1 MNKEYYIKLRAK
13 IDESSKTINELNKQI
28 KTMENKISSLEI
40 KVKMPSSANKGFGDL
55 NTQLRKLQINM
66 SEFQNNI
73 LSTSNSFDTTTTR
86 YTNNA
91 GKILTVQEK
100 IIAGEKRYKLSLKE
114 VGNAV
119 ETNAKQADKW
129 KYSWSKAFQSFT
141 TYMSVTTVFYQIIH
155 TTKDMIQEVID
166 LDSALV
172 ELQKVTDLSGG
183 SLQRFTKDA
192 YDAAEAVAKTG
203 TDMVEAATEFAKAGY
218 SEDQIL
224 KLGELALMY
233 TNIADE
239 EVSAAESA
247 EFMIAQMKAFN
258 IEAESAIHII
268 DAVNEVSN
276 NFAVSSADI
285 ANNLGKSSAVMANAG
300 NSYEQM
306 IGLLT
311 AGTEITRNAS
321 KVSNGLK
328 TITLRLQGM
337 DDEGEENLQL
347 VAQME
352 ALYKKLGISVYNS
365 NGEMKNTYELLETL
379 APIYQEATTAEKAYI
394 TETIAGKYQAQNAAA
409 ILNNFAVA
417 IEATE
422 TALNSEGSAAA
433 ENAKVL
439 DSIEG
444 KINGF
449 KSAFEELSSSLI
461 DSGFVK
467 GVIDLGTALLKFANS
482 DVTKMIAKLAIS
494 LTVLKL
500 VTTGFGALSNA
511 VKTSTLVY
519 GLNTVA
525 MSKNILTN
533 SNLTKE
539 QKKEVIQLLLTK
551 GALDKKTGGLTKDTA
566 AQLKNILATTNL
578 TKAQKK
584 DITAKIA
591 GAAANT
597 AMTGSTLT
605 LKGAVDALIA
615 SIAANP
621 IGAILVAATA
631 LITVIT
637 SVTNAI
643 KENKEEQR
651 QALIE
656 LGDKANETYSEVSDA
671 LDEELETVKDLKKQL
686 EAHNIT
692 QAEAK
697 DIKKQLLDVQE
708 ELVKQYGN
716 EAEGID
722 LVNGK
727 LDEEIKKIEELKKKK
742 AEDYL
747 TTNSSNIATAGSSIT
762 IKQNMLGANNI
773 GVSGDNE
780 KFIDEL
786 LNKNW
791 EFDIENSRTYAEW
804 FYNQIK
810 VRIDEL
816 NTAYNKAVNE
826 GNTDL
831 ANKTKKQLD
840 ELTTYSSEYKDQ
852 AEKSVETFDNTV
864 DAYITVNDNLSEAF
878 KKLQGDNAV
887 DWGTAMSDVWTE
899 LEKMKANGDISEEW
913 ASNVYD
919 YLLDMYEKNWER
931 VGKEQEQAAQD
942 ALDNYQRGALGRTE
956 SGQGTSI
963 DAFFSE
969 DTGEMSDKAQELY
982 DALKLIADGGMVT
995 EESIQGVIDKF
1006 SEFDVVNGQLVDS
1019 FGNTIGSIDDI
1030 KSYFNT
1036 LTSEMDTGKSILQGY
1051 STELDSITSK
1061 YNILTAAVDEYN
1073 EAGYIS
1079 AETLIKLTDND
1090 LLQYLSYENGLLSA
1104 NTEGLY
1110 NNAETARIAASQKLY
1125 NAMADDVLA
1134 VAEGRVD
1141 EASSLA
1147 QDAVKN
1153 LGDNAETAGTQAQN
1167 SISKFIG
1174 FAEAVDQTNKA
1185 LSGKELTSDVSE
1197 KIKAVQNAYKPMF
1210 DLLSKPINIEKK
1222 KYTTSSNSGKGSS
1235 SSSSKNEK
1243 EWWET
1248 ELENLKNQFKYNEIT
1263 IEEYIRGLDNLLGRV
1278 QKGTDAWRQI
1288 NEELQKQRL
1297 TKVEDD
1303 YKRGT
1308 ISLDEYI
1315 KKLKEL
1321 IKAYK
1326 QGSDAWNDLADKIKK
1341 ALQDKA
1347 KAQKD
1352 DLGTAED
1359 AAIGIIDEEIDKLKE
1374 LKEEQEEYYDQLI
1387 ADKEKANEETE
1398 KELELARLQEALANA
1413 QKEKTKRVWREGI
1426 GWVWEADQE
1435 AIREAQEALDEFNN
1449 QQEIDALEKQKEEAI
1464 SAIEE
1469 QIDAW
1474 EKYKESWEDVADDYE
1489 TQQARIVLAQQ
1500 LGADAEAAIL
1510 QQRLDV
1516 LEQYKS
1522 KYLATM
1528 KEITD
1533 LENTPADKLSG
1544 YNTPTSTN
1552 VSSGGSSG
1560 SSGSSNKTYTVKS
1573 GDTLSGIGSK
1583 YGVSWQKIYN
1593 ANKSVIGNNPNRIY
1607 PGQTLTIPGYANGG
1621 MVDYT
1626 GLAML
1631 HGTKSKPEFVL
1642 NNDQM
1647 RNMLSTLT
1655 RPQVTSNLPTS
1666 SGAVNNYNFGNIELP
1681 NVTNAKQFVTEL
1693 KSLVNITKHQ

>member
-1 MNKEYYIKLRAK
+1 MNKEYYIKLQAK

-28 KTMENKISSLEI
+28 KAMENKISSLEI

-55 NTQLRKLQINM
+55 NTQLKKLQVNM

-100 IIAGEKRYKLSLKE
+100 IIAGEKKYKLSLKE

-141 TYMSVTTVFYQIIH
+141 TYMSVTTVFYQAVNTI
-155 TTKDMIQEVID
+155 KDMIQEVTE

-172 ELQKVTDLSGG
+172 ELQKVTDLEGA
-183 SLQRFTKDA
+183 SLQKFTQDA

-203 TDMVEAATEFAKAGY
+203 TEMVQAATEFAKAGY
-218 SEDQIL
+218 DENQIL
-224 KLGELALMY
+224 QLGELALMY

-258 IEAESAIHII
+258 IEAEDAIHII
-268 DAVNEVSN
+268 DAVNEVAN

-337 DDEGEENLQL
+337 DDEGEENLEL

-352 ALYKKLGISVYNS
+352 KLYNKLGISVYKTDGS
-365 NGEMKNTYELLETL
+365 LKNTYDILKDL
-379 APIYQEATTAEKAYI
+379 APIYQEATAAEKAYI

-409 ILNNFAVA
+409 ILNNFSVA

-422 TALNSEGSAAA
+422 TALNSEGSAMN

-444 KINGF
+444 KISKFN
-449 KSAFEELSSSLI
+449 SAFEQLSQSIISSDLI
-461 DSGFVK
+461 KWFV
-467 GVIDLGTALLKFANS
+467 DLGTTIINIANS
-482 DVTKMIAKLAIS
+482 DFGKFLTKFTLLFVAAKSGIFIIGKSIDTFKKFGKSISDTYSILQKYNELNTLTKNSTNGVITAEEAKILVQGKAILTQLALNAAIAAGTIILMAAVSAYQDAKAAQEEQIRQVSENAQAYENEASSIDDTIKKFQS
-494 LTVLKL
+494 LRETLDDNTSSYQDALSAREELIEIQKSLKKEYGDEAEDIDL
-500 VTTGFGALSNA
+500 VTGSIEEQIEKLKELKAQRAKDYLNDNQSGYNNA
-511 VKTSTLVY
+511 
-519 GLNTVA
+519 
-525 MSKNILTN
+525 
-533 SNLTKE
+533 
-539 QKKEVIQLLLTK
+539 KKEVY
-551 GALDKKTGGLTKDTA
+551 G
-566 AQLKNILATTNL
+566 KNNYKRNMLIGSGYIDVRDYDYAVKHKQMTEEEAKVYKERLAN
-578 TKAQKK
+578 AQKFDK
-584 DITAKIA
+584 DMEDI
-591 GAAANT
+591 
-597 AMTGSTLT
+597 
-605 LKGAVDALIA
+605 
-615 SIAANP
+615 
-621 IGAILVAATA
+621 
-631 LITVIT
+631 
-637 SVTNAI
+637 
-643 KENKEEQR
+643 
-651 QALIE
+651 
-656 LGDKANETYSEVSDA
+656 
-671 LDEELETVKDLKKQL
+671 LKKYSTK
-686 EAHNIT
+686 NSVMNNGNGFIGFNT
-692 QAEAK
+692 NSVDK
-697 DIKKQLLDVQE
+697 SKKAL
-708 ELVKQYGN
+708 
-716 EAEGID
+716 
-722 LVNGK
+722 
-727 LDEEIKKIEELKKKK
+727 EEIKK
-742 AEDYL
+742 YL
-747 TTNSSNIATAGSSIT
+747 
-762 IKQNMLGANNI
+762 Q
-773 GVSGDNE
+773 DNE
-780 KFIDEL
+780 KEIVKSGIMSQESFNFRLNEVDKELNNITKKFGDSYKAIEEYEDKMKDAAGWESFKGKLEELSKTTVLNKDNIKEL
-786 LNKNW
+786 LKEYPGLEDALSKN
-791 EFDIENSRTYAEW
+791 DITIDKL
-804 FYNQIK
+804 IK
-810 VRIDEL
+810 DFQNLSTVTDTLIS
-816 NTAYNKAVNE
+816 NNE
-826 GNTDL
+826 GLADTL
-831 ANKTKKQLD
+831 ANITLDGKVDQEEMNELLEKFPTLKEQLEGTGYTLDDIIDKFPALLYAATGTFGSIIDDLDNLQSAYETVTSALEEYNETGYFSIDTLEQLLVLDQKYLDALVDENGVIRDNTSAFQVLANAKLD
-840 ELTTYSSEYKDQ
+840 ELQ
-852 AEKSVETFDNTV
+852 A
-864 DAYITVNDNLSEAF
+864 
-878 KKLQGDNAV
+878 
-887 DWGTAMSDVWTE
+887 
-899 LEKMKANGDISEEW
+899 
-913 ASNVYD
+913 
-919 YLLDMYEKNWER
+919 
-931 VGKEQEQAAQD
+931 
-942 ALDNYQRGALGRTE
+942 
-956 SGQGTSI
+956 
-963 DAFFSE
+963 SE
-969 DTGEMSDKAQELY
+969 DSRYMKELNRL
-982 DALKLIADGGMVT
+982 ASL
-995 EESIQGVIDKF
+995 
-1006 SEFDVVNGQLVDS
+1006 
-1019 FGNTIGSIDDI
+1019 
-1030 KSYFNT
+1030 
-1036 LTSEMDTGKSILQGY
+1036 
-1051 STELDSITSK
+1051 
-1061 YNILTAAVDEYN
+1061 N
-1073 EAGYIS
+1073 EAGAAQLAASSIN
-1079 AETLIKLTDND
+1079 AHKDAMAGQEV
-1090 LLQYLSYENGLLSA
+1090 
-1104 NTEGLY
+1104 
-1110 NNAETARIAASQKLY
+1110 NAEALRAQIQK
-1125 NAMADDVLA
+1125 
-1134 VAEGRVD
+1134 
-1141 EASSLA
+1141 
-1147 QDAVKN
+1147 
-1153 LGDNAETAGTQAQN
+1153 
-1167 SISKFIG
+1167 
-1174 FAEAVDQTNKA
+1174 
-1185 LSGKELTSDVSE
+1185 
-1197 KIKAVQNAYKPMF
+1197 
-1210 DLLSKPINIEKK
+1210 NIEKFNEESAAALQAAYDINEATHNRNNAIINNTRQGLK
-1222 KYTTSSNSGKGSS
+1222 SNYKVSIGGSS
-1235 SSSSKNEK
+1235 SKSSSGNKSSKKSEK

-1278 QKGTDAWRQI
+1278 QKGTDAWRKI
-1288 NEELQKQRL
+1288 NEEFQKQRL

-1347 KAQKD
+1347 DRQKD
-1352 DLGTAED
+1352 DLATAED
-1359 AAIGIIDEEIDKLKE
+1359 AAVGIIDDEIDKLKK

-1449 QQEIDALEKQKEEAI
+1449 QQEIDALEKQKDEAI

-1552 VSSGGSSG
+1552 VSSGSSSG
-1560 SSGSSNKTYTVKS
+1560 SGGSSSKTYTVKS

>member
-1 MNKEYYIKLRAK
+1 MATKLSGTTSLKDLKNIVAEVIAKEQTLVNTDNQLTESQTKVAK
-13 IDESSKTINELNKQI
+13 A
-28 KTMENKISSLEI
+28 
-40 KVKMPSSANKGFGDL
+40 VKNHATSQTNLKKNLSSAKQGMDKI
-55 NTQLRKLQINM
+55 NTAAA
-66 SEFQNNI
+66 E
-73 LSTSNSFDTTTTR
+73 
-86 YTNNA
+86 
-91 GKILTVQEK
+91 GV
-100 IIAGEKRYKLSLKE
+100 
-114 VGNAV
+114 
-119 ETNAKQADKW
+119 KQADKW
-129 KYSWSKAFQSFT
+129 QYSWTKAFQSFT
-141 TYMSVTTVFYQIIH
+141 TYMSVTTVFYQIKNTIQ
-155 TTKDMIQEVID
+155 DMIQEVTE
-166 LDSALV
+166 LDSALT
-172 ELQKVTDLSGG
+172 ELRKVTDLEGE
-183 SLQRFTKDA
+183 SLQNFTKNA

-203 TDMVEAATEFAKAGY
+203 TEMVQAATEFAKAGY
-218 SEDQIL
+218 DESQIL

-239 EVSAAESA
+239 TVSAAESA

-258 IEAESAIHII
+258 IEAEDAIHII
-268 DAVNEVSN
+268 DAVNEVAN

-337 DDEGEENLQL
+337 DDEGETNLEL
-347 VAQME
+347 MAQME
-352 ALYKKLGISVYNS
+352 ALFNKLGLSVYKADGS
-365 NGEMKNTYELLETL
+365 LKNTYDILKDL
-379 APIYQEATTAEKAYI
+379 APVYQEATAAEKAYI

-409 ILNNFAVA
+409 ILNNFQAA

-422 TALNSEGSAAA
+422 TALNSEGSALN
-433 ENAKVL
+433 ENAKYM

-444 KINGF
+444 KVANF
-449 KSAFEELSSSLI
+449 NSAFEELSQSLI
-461 DSGFVK
+461 SSDFIK
-467 GVIDLGTALLKFANS
+467 GVVEFGTALLKVANS
-482 DVTKMIAKLAIS
+482 DMGQFI
-494 LTVLKL
+494 
-500 VTTGFGALSNA
+500 
-511 VKTSTLVY
+511 TS
-519 GLNTVA
+519 
-525 MSKNILTN
+525 
-533 SNLTKE
+533 
-539 QKKEVIQLLLTK
+539 
-551 GALDKKTGGLTKDTA
+551 
-566 AQLKNILATTNL
+566 
-578 TKAQKK
+578 
-584 DITAKIA
+584 
-591 GAAANT
+591 
-597 AMTGSTLT
+597 
-605 LKGAVDALIA
+605 
-615 SIAANP
+615 
-621 IGAILVAATA
+621 ATA
-631 LITVIT
+631 LTVGLKILGSVAFGIFGTFKKFSTLISSTSKTIKDFNSILLITKNRTDLLNLSTKVESQSLKQT
-637 SVTNAI
+637 KVAM
-643 KENKEEQR
+643 
-651 QALIE
+651 IE
-656 LGDKANETYSEVSDA
+656 LGMSTDGVNTKKKAQIAINNALKVSSLALNAGLMAGSLLISGAITLYQKHKQAEQEAVQQAIDDA
-671 LDEELETVKDLKKQL
+671 TKLDTQNSDLDGTISKIQELRNITDSNTSSYEDTIKAREEL
-686 EAHNIT
+686 
-692 QAEAK
+692 
-697 DIKKQLLDVQE
+697 IKIQE
-708 ELVKQYGN
+708 ELRAQYGKEADSVNVVTGSISDQITELKRLKQERAQDYLDNN
-716 EAEGID
+716 ESAYKKAKKTVNKKHQVEGDEIVGKYNNRGRSLLYMGIKQDYSVPKEYSGMKNAEKEYLYGSKMIIRNDTYDNLSKELTDAANYLKENREAIAEMYDMKIEDID
-722 LVNGK
+722 K
-727 LDEEIKKIEELKKKK
+727 EIKKIEDK
-742 AEDYL
+742 AKEY
-747 TTNSSNIATAGSSIT
+747 A
-762 IKQNMLGANNI
+762 
-773 GVSGDNE
+773 
-780 KFIDEL
+780 
-786 LNKNW
+786 NKN
-791 EFDIENSRTYAEW
+791 
-804 FYNQIK
+804 Q
-810 VRIDEL
+810 DE
-816 NTAYNKAVNE
+816 K
-826 GNTDL
+826 
-831 ANKTKKQLD
+831 
-840 ELTTYSSEYKDQ
+840 
-852 AEKSVETFDNTV
+852 
-864 DAYITVNDNLSEAF
+864 
-878 KKLQGDNAV
+878 
-887 DWGTAMSDVWTE
+887 
-899 LEKMKANGDISEEW
+899 
-913 ASNVYD
+913 
-919 YLLDMYEKNWER
+919 
-931 VGKEQEQAAQD
+931 
-942 ALDNYQRGALGRTE
+942 
-956 SGQGTSI
+956 
-963 DAFFSE
+963 
-969 DTGEMSDKAQELY
+969 
-982 DALKLIADGGMVT
+982 KLIAEYDSKLKDAKGYEQFKDELKEMSAQSAIT
-995 EESIQGVIDKF
+995 EADIKKLLKNYPELEAAMKKDNITVKDLLKSYQNYD
-1006 SEFDVVNGQLVDS
+1006 DVVDKVGDALGDEFTKDIQSMITSNDLSYDSFTKLLEKYPKLQTQLDKYGMSIEDYTNKIGTLVSKQLEWTTAVQNFNTNIDNLQSAFSALSAAQEEYNESGYISIDTLQALLALDDEYLSYLIDENGQLNLNKDAFKNLAKAKINDLIATEEQRHYNAVLAIS
-1019 FGNTIGSIDDI
+1019 EQELNNTTKKTIGWFQTLWNVI
-1030 KSYFNT
+1030 KGGKASVSDTTKT
-1036 LTSEMDTGKSILQGY
+1036 LSELEAQINKSGNDAQ
-1051 STELDSITSK
+1051 K
-1061 YNILTAAVDEYN
+1061 AALAAEN
-1073 EAGYIS
+1073 E
-1079 AETLIKLTDND
+1079 K
-1090 LLQYLSYENGLLSA
+1090 YEN
-1104 NTEGLY
+1104 
-1110 NNAETARIAASQKLY
+1110 RIAILKATL
-1125 NAMADDVLA
+1125 
-1134 VAEGRVD
+1134 EGINKDFDSVMGVSR
-1141 EASSLA
+1141 SSS
-1147 QDAVKN
+1147 
-1153 LGDNAETAGTQAQN
+1153 GG
-1167 SISKFIG
+1167 SSK
-1174 FAEAVDQTNKA
+1174 
-1185 LSGKELTSDVSE
+1185 
-1197 KIKAVQNAYKPMF
+1197 
-1210 DLLSKPINIEKK
+1210 
-1222 KYTTSSNSGKGSS
+1222 SS
-1235 SSSSKNEK
+1235 SSSSEK

-1248 ELENLKNQFKYNEIT
+1248 VFDNLKDQFKYNEIT
-1263 IEEYIRGLDNLLGRV
+1263 IEEYIRGLDNLLGKV
-1278 QKGTDAWRQI
+1278 SKGTDAWRKI

-1359 AAIGIIDEEIDKLKE
+1359 AATGIIDEEIEKLNK

-1552 VSSGGSSG
+1552 VSSGSSSG
-1560 SSGSSNKTYTVKS
+1560 SSGSSSKTYTVKS